1 MKKTGPLKKR
11 SVREPGKEVCLSS
24 STSGLL
30 LTSHY
35 LLPTTHSRNGKV
47 VGGRRQKIVKEKLE
61 TRYKMKDL
69 PLGGYFSINTYCL
82 LRVNSYITLP
92 LSSPL
97 EDRC

>member
-61 TRYKMKDL
+61 TRYKMKDH
-69 PLGGYFSINTYCL
+69 YFPSAPFFFI
-82 LRVNSYITLP
+82 
-92 LSSPL
+92 LSSYNGTTL
-97 EDRC
+97 FYLSLSGYR